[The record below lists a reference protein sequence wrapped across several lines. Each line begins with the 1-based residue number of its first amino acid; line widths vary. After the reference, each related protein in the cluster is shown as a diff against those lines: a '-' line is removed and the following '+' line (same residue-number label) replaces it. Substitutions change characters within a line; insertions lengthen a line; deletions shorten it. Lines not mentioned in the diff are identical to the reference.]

1 MFELSDRF
9 AGRSVLLL
17 VPDDVLADQHGE
29 EFYGWELRE
38 AGSFS
43 IEPASSE
50 PGTSGFDLVLRL
62 GAGGEVE
69 VEGG

>member
-1 MFELSDRF
+1 M
-9 AGRSVLLL
+9 
-17 VPDDVLADQHGE
+17 PDEVLADQRGE

-50 PGTSGFDLVLRL
+50 PDPRGFDLVLRL
-62 GAGGEVE
+62 DAGGEVE
-69 VEGG
+69 VARGG